1 MRPKSKRE
9 DSTRNNQNKILK
21 AEKAYGWTG

>member
-1 MRPKSKRE
+1 MRPKSTGE